1 MVELLEKIN
10 NIQASA
16 FEGLFKKQLFVQHD
30 FYYTERFGVRLL
42 IKWPNDLTILCDI
55 SASLPKPIRLI
66 IGDHK

>member
-1 MVELLEKIN
+1 MVELPEKIN
-10 NIQASA
+10 YIQASA

-30 FYYTERFGVRLL
+30 FYYTQRFR

-66 IGDHK
+66 IGNHK